1 MKNIIPVTLLLLLLF
16 VAACKKQRTINTSST
31 ISPSGK
37 FLSLP
42 PSSPSYLQRVAQK
55 IHQQN
60 LSAGFLPQLEKEE
73 GIPVWHKAQVTILE
87 SNNITADTLVLLPL
101 VRDGARQTSGF
112 IVCKVGMQ
120 DAEIIN
126 LVRSR
131 YYAAYGFENNKNNI
145 TANVVAL
152 QSMLFDKK
160 IFGDSTFELTDNR
173 LFNSTLPKRTAG
185 QQERAVI
192 SIRESKLSVSAREME
207 LIPKT
212 NTVCYTVTHKGDQ
225 GNLVGAAPG
234 EDPNYYYTEE
244 ICVTDV
250 VFVPTTSSFPTGGS
264 APLPGGAPAT
274 GSLGGSGSA
283 SSKPT
288 TWYNGCQDGKL
299 MLMSDGI
306 KKTECVEFT
315 ETPAWKPLQLTL
327 TDEEKE
333 KRLNQLLDWLKD
345 EPEALLP
352 CNELS
357 KLQIYGHMYKS
368 VEQFLPPTSV
378 TDELEKWE
386 NEYGIIL
393 TPTYLDKAYGP
404 TVNADFFPIRIDKM
418 PTINSA
424 QGTATPESLLEYFR
438 LNINSF
444 INTNIAKFEPYKEN
458 GFDATGRWNEAGK
471 NAIGAVINLNMPAN
485 NGDVVL
491 SDYTSDIE
499 SASMT
504 VSTIWSTLSGS
515 HPVQGNRRWGVYT
528 PTHGQYKVFYTMA
541 VDRISTVSFNAG
553 NWLKDILVTSGFED
567 ADKLWRSLQA
577 NMVDFINANGGKASV
592 ATEIVVRTKYE
603 TIKDYLNGTI
613 TFDELK
619 KLLGC

>member
-73 GIPVWHKAQVTILE
+73 GIPVWNKAQVTILE

-173 LFNSTLPKRTAG
+173 LFSSTLPKRTAG

-250 VFVPTTSSFPTGGS
+250 VFVPTTPSFPTGGS

-315 ETPAWKPLQLTL
+315 EKPAWKPTELTITYNLTEEDKRIIQQIKDEDKLVDKMLDAPPGCYGTNSLGNINRDGTLQHWLIQYDYLQRHPGGLREYSIPESSKGGLYRGRADIVNTL
-327 TDEEKE
+327 TNEIFEIKPIGLEEPGQTELMNYVVNANKHCPTSSPSGAIKPWSQGIVYE
-333 KRLNQLLDWLKD
+333 TR
-345 EPEALLP
+345 LLP
-352 CNELS
+352 YPPDPTK
-357 KLQIYGHMYKS
+357 KLEAKLASGYPGVIVYKL
-368 VEQFLPPTSV
+368 VQKGTEPNIVFVPQNV
-378 TDELEKWE
+378 
-386 NEYGIIL
+386 
-393 TPTYLDKAYGP
+393 LDK
-404 TVNADFFPIRIDKM
+404 I
-418 PTINSA
+418 
-424 QGTATPESLLEYFR
+424 
-438 LNINSF
+438 
-444 INTNIAKFEPYKEN
+444 
-458 GFDATGRWNEAGK
+458 K
-471 NAIGAVINLNMPAN
+471 N
-485 NGDVVL
+485 
-491 SDYTSDIE
+491 
-499 SASMT
+499 
-504 VSTIWSTLSGS
+504 
-515 HPVQGNRRWGVYT
+515 
-528 PTHGQYKVFYTMA
+528 
-541 VDRISTVSFNAG
+541 
-553 NWLKDILVTSGFED
+553 LV
-567 ADKLWRSLQA
+567 R
-577 NMVDFINANGGKASV
+577 
-592 ATEIVVRTKYE
+592 
-603 TIKDYLNGTI
+603 
-613 TFDELK
+613 ELK
-619 KLLGC
+619 KNTDKIEEKILVYLRNHPEIVEYIKVAAVGAATAIIVGTIIEDIVTLGAGIADDWASFMIATKLIRFARLL